1 MGTHYFVASSTA
13 SFSPHSSSSNMCWV
27 LHRYFVPTTSTV
39 TISFEIITDS
49 AMHYIISPVMMVYC
63 MAALYQV
70 AKADVIVVRLFSH
83 EVLNR
88 SSAHALALGLSM
100 VRTKSDDWQT
110 VLISHTFNRLN
121 ALLTS
126 STPTCF

>member
-1 MGTHYFVASSTA
+1 MR
-13 SFSPHSSSSNMCWV
+13 WV
-27 LHRYFVPTTSTV
+27 LLRYFVSTTSTV
-39 TISFEIITDS
+39 TISFEIIVDS
-49 AMHYIISPVMMVYC
+49 TIHDIQLWMAYR

-88 SSAHALALGLSM
+88 SSAYALALGLSM